1 MRLYPVKWRDK
12 GIPALHITAH
22 VFLLDN
28 VSTLFCSLD
37 RLFAGF
43 YCQLQVLTNFLQAQ
57 HWTVCNLL
65 Y

>member
-43 YCQLQVLTNFLQAQ
+43 YCQL
-57 HWTVCNLL
+57 
-65 Y
+65 